1 MVSISMQGDSS
12 LLPSQSNPKRRFRK
26 KAFNWHNRILCVA
39 AFLLILQ
46 ITGIIHLGELF
57 LNTADDTHSSYNTL
71 TDPVSQ
77 SHNGRRLLSTNGSN
91 NTIND
96 TQGMTNERGGPVWER
111 CDFENA
117 NTPYAW
123 LPLYA
128 FIIFFIF
135 VG

>member
-1 MVSISMQGDSS
+1 MSLPTVMVSISMQGDSS

-26 KAFNWHNRILCVA
+26 KAYIWHNRILCVA
-39 AFLLILQ
+39 ALLLILQ

-57 LNTADDTHSSYNTL
+57 VNTADDTHSSYNTL

-91 NTIND
+91 NT
-96 TQGMTNERGGPVWER
+96 TERGGPVWER